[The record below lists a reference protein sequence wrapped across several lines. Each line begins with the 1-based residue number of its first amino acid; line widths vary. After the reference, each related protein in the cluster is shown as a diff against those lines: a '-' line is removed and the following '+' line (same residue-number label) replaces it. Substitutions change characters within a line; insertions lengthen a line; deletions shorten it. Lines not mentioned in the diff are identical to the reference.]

1 MREFT
6 KNKNTKKKKEK
17 LLLRSDL
24 FKMISVNLENK
35 EENTENWTEEDGN
48 SWNEVAVVHLKL
60 QFGQELLIL
69 HFYIKNQQ

>member
-35 EENTENWTEEDGN
+35 EENTEN
-48 SWNEVAVVHLKL
+48 
-60 QFGQELLIL
+60 
-69 HFYIKNQQ
+69 

>member
-1 MREFT
+1 
-6 KNKNTKKKKEK
+6 
-17 LLLRSDL
+17 
-24 FKMISVNLENK
+24 MISVNLENK